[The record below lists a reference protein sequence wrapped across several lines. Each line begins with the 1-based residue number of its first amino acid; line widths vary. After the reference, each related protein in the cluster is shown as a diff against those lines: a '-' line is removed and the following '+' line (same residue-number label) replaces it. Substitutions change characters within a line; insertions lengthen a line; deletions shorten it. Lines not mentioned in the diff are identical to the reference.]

1 MAGSTPSCRS
11 SSLHQLIPWDS
22 TITEPNLCSSSADQI
37 VIPRRPTGGLL
48 GVALLEGLDER
59 LRSLHH
65 GHCALEA
72 MQKCINLNRTFLL
85 DLSPIRDGIPFLDFM
100 KHAPILIVRAL

>member
-72 MQKCINLNRTFLL
+72 MQKCINLNRT
-85 DLSPIRDGIPFLDFM
+85 SY
-100 KHAPILIVRAL
+100 